1 MLLAEGLCP
10 AISGKLSEQEEVSA
24 QEHFLGGGGGVWLIT
39 KEINRSFLEEVMDV
53 ESYELTAGEESTALV
68 QVLASCRA

>member
-1 MLLAEGLCP
+1 MLLAEVLCS

-24 QEHFLGGGGGVWLIT
+24 QEHLGGRGGVWLIT
-39 KEINRSFLEEVMDV
+39 KEINGSFLEEVMDV